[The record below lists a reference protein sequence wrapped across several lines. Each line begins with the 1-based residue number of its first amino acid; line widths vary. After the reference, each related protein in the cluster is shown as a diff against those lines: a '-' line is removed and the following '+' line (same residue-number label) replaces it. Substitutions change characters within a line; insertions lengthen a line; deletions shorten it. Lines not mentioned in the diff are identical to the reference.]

1 MSGNGMAT
9 YFTVD
14 GLTPAAL
21 SWTLVIRV
29 WMLLVRFTA
38 MVLPA
43 SPAALV
49 MCDDGMAT
57 TPKLSGWHAAPA
69 TRTRRSN
76 VPLAWPA
83 EVGHVVAAA
92 DDVHR
97 AVQQVRQGQRALRD
111 DLRGDGEALL
121 PEVALLDGQEQ
132 GGVVHD
138 RQRGHRE
145 VGLL

>member
-1 MSGNGMAT
+1 MAT
-9 YFTVD
+9 YFTVE
-14 GLTPAAL
+14 GLTPAVL
-21 SWTLVIRV
+21 SWTLVIMV

-69 TRTRRSN
+69 TRTRRSK
-76 VPLAWPA
+76 VLGLAA

-111 DLRGDGEALL
+111 DLRVTVR
-121 PEVALLDGQEQ
+121 PCC
-132 GGVVHD
+132 
-138 RQRGHRE
+138 RK
-145 VGLL
+145 